1 MQRTKEQAAVQ
12 GFVENP
18 SGRRLYLPNI
28 RNKNATA
35 RAGAE
40 RAAINAPMQG
50 TASDLIK
57 RAMTD
62 VSRWL
67 VSGSLKSKLIMQAHD
82 ELVLEA
88 PEAKL
93 DLVKEKLSQMMAKVN
108 EGILKVPLIAEVGLG
123 MNWGKAH

>member
-1 MQRTKEQAAVQ
+1 
-12 GFVENP
+12 
-18 SGRRLYLPNI
+18 
-28 RNKNATA
+28 
-35 RAGAE
+35 
-40 RAAINAPMQG
+40 MQG

-67 VSGSLKSKLIMQAHD
+67 SDGLKSKLIMQMHD

-93 DLVKEKLSQMMAKVN
+93 DLVKEKMLQIMAKVN
-108 EGILKVPLIAEVGLG
+108 EGILKVPLITEVGAG
-123 MNWGKAH
+123 MNWGKTH